1 MFSLAA
7 FGGALGFANPWL
19 LSALIALPVL
29 WWLLRAIPP
38 SPKLEVFAGV
48 RLLLGLEDPEREAS
62 KTPWWLLLLRALALA
77 AVIIGFAGPVLN
89 PSTRLGPAGA
99 GPVLILMDQGWAS
112 APHWSARKAAALAA
126 VDEAAQA
133 RRPVILWQAAGG
145 VVPPVLPA
153 RAARAVL
160 EAAGPAP

>member
-1 MFSLAA
+1 M
-7 FGGALGFANPWL
+7 

-38 SPKLEVFAGV
+38 SPKREVFAGV
-48 RLLLGLEDPEREAS
+48 RLLLGLEDLERQAA

-77 AVIIGFAGPVLN
+77 AVIAGFAGPVLN
-89 PSTRLGPAGA
+89 PSTRLEPAGG

-112 APHWSARKAAALAA
+112 APDWPARKAAALAA

-133 RRPVILWQAAGG
+133 GRPVILWQAAALLPRAQARRPGRRQTACESHF
-145 VVPPVLPA
+145 PRDPVSA
-153 RAARAVL
+153 RASGA
-160 EAAGPAP
+160 

>member
-48 RLLLGLEDPEREAS
+48 RLLLGLEDLERQAA

-77 AVIIGFAGPVLN
+77 AVIVGFAGPVLN
-89 PSTRLGPAGA
+89 PSTRLGPSGK
-99 GPVLILMDQGWAS
+99 GPVLILMDQGSCFFW
-112 APHWSARKAAALAA
+112 KAF
-126 VDEAAQA
+126 
-133 RRPVILWQAAGG
+133 PS
-145 VVPPVLPA
+145 PSS
-153 RAARAVL
+153 
-160 EAAGPAP
+160 